1 MIVILS
7 TYNGQARIGDMLE
20 SMHRV
25 RIPSDTKIHIVD
37 NDSDDGTHDVIRF
50 HAQRLPIVPHFH
62 AVRGKNN
69 CLNYALNKLVDDLDP
84 NELIVFTDDDILAC
98 PDWLQELQDSARANP
113 DCDVFAGRILP
124 HWPCCGVAHLQ
135 SVRDYFDVL
144 FTLTSHGEGPVKCEL
159 AWGPNMAV
167 RASVF
172 QAGYRFDGR
181 FGPNGTQGYP
191 MGSETELMERLDKAG
206 YRAWFAERAVVR
218 HMVRAAQT
226 DAAAVVQRAFRHGY
240 GSGWR
245 EQQGRGWLQLAYS
258 RLVSARGML
267 SARIR
272 LGWARP
278 AYRLKHEYHEA
289 WARGFLS
296 GALYEYRSAKRSE
309 QYAAAFPDRR
319 EEVRSQLSD

>member
-7 TYNGQARIGDMLE
+7 TFNGQARIGEMLE
-20 SMHRV
+20 AMQRV
-25 RIPSDTKIHIVD
+25 RIPAGTTFHIID
-37 NDSDDGTHDVIRF
+37 NDSEDATREVVRHY
-50 HAQRLPIVPHFH
+50 AQRLPIVLHSH
-62 AVRGKNN
+62 LVRGKNH
-69 CLNYALNKLVDDLDP
+69 CLNYVLNLLVDDLDP
-84 NELIVFTDDDILAC
+84 DELVVFTDDDILAC
-98 PDWLQELQDSARANP
+98 PDWLEEIQASAKANP

-124 HWPCCGVAHLQ
+124 HWPCCGVAHLD
-135 SVRDYFDVL
+135 SVREYFGIL
-144 FTLTSHGEGPVKCEL
+144 FTLTSNNEGPVKCEL

-206 YRAWFAERAVVR
+206 YRAWFTERAVVR

-240 GSGWR
+240 GAGWR
-245 EQQGRGWLQLAYS
+245 EQQGRGWLQLAFS
-258 RLVSARGML
+258 RFVAARGIA

-272 LGWARP
+272 QIWARP
-278 AYRLKHEYHEA
+278 ADRLRQDYHEA

-296 GALYEYRSAKRSE
+296 GALYEYRNTKRAT
-309 QYAAAFPDRR
+309 YYDAAFPERR
-319 EEVRSQLSD
+319 EEIRSQLSE

>member
-7 TYNGQARIGDMLE
+7 TYNGQARIGEMLE
-20 SMHRV
+20 AMHRV
-25 RIPSDTKIHIVD
+25 RIPAGTKIHIVD
-37 NDSDDGTHDVIRF
+37 NDSDDGTREVVRF
-50 HAQRLPIVPHFH
+50 HAQRLPIVQHFH

-69 CLNYALNKLVDDLDP
+69 CMNYVLNKLVDDLDP

-98 PDWLQELQDSARANP
+98 PDWLEEIQASANAHP

-124 HWPCCGVAHLQ
+124 HWPSCGVAQLEPVRPYFGILFALTQ
-135 SVRDYFDVL
+135 SD
-144 FTLTSHGEGPVKCEL
+144 EGPVKCEL
-159 AWGPNMAV
+159 AWGPNMTV

-218 HMVRAAQT
+218 HMVRASQT
-226 DAAAVVQRAFRHGY
+226 DPAAVVQRAFRHGY
-240 GSGWR
+240 GAGWR
-245 EQQGRGWLQLAYS
+245 KQQGRGWL
-258 RLVSARGML
+258 RLVSSCFKATRGIVA
-267 SARIR
+267 ARIR
-272 LGWARP
+272 QGWVRSEN
-278 AYRLKHEYHEA
+278 RLKQDYHEA

-296 GALYEYRSAKRSE
+296 GALYEYRSAKSVAQHE
-309 QYAAAFPDRR
+309 AAFPERR